1 MDEPE
6 QPQVQSDEPLLRR
19 SQRNGSQRSPM
30 IMRFMSEDIGD
41 EGDSTSF
48 EEAISSVDSSKW
60 LKAMEDEMRSMST
73 DQVCDLVEIPRR
85 AKIVGC
91 K

>member
-1 MDEPE
+1 M
-6 QPQVQSDEPLLRR
+6 
-19 SQRNGSQRSPM
+19 SQNNLKCKVMNLFLEDLKGMGGQRSPM